1 MELAWKGE
9 GVNEKGILV
18 KTLEPLPK
26 SVKTGDILVEVDP
39 RYYRPT
45 EVDILIGDAT
55 KAKEN
60 LGWQTRVKIEELV
73 KIMAQ
78 TDWEKVQRRGF

>member
-1 MELAWKGE
+1 MELEWGGE
-9 GVNEKGILV
+9 SVYEKGIEK
-18 KTLEPLPK
+18 KTDK
-26 SVKTGDILVEVDP
+26 IIVAVDP
-39 RYYRPT
+39 KYYRPT

-78 TDWEKVQRRGF
+78 ADWEKVQKRGF

>member
-60 LGWQTRVKIEELV
+60 LGWQTGVKIEELV